1 MGHLFVI
8 SGPSA
13 VGKTSV
19 VRYLLDKNPQL
30 SRVITC
36 TTRSI
41 RENEQDGVDY
51 IFLSKEDFRKRIEN
65 NEFAEFSEVYE
76 NYYGVLLAS
85 IQESMSKNK
94 ISVLVINWEGFQK
107 VKRVIAENI
116 TGIFINP
123 PSIEELEKRL
133 RSRNTENEGDIQK
146 RLLTARLDIAH
157 SNEYDFSVENREIPQ
172 AANDIFD
179 IISKVV
185 SDKSVSNK
193 DQNTQETQEIQEE
206 SSQMSR
212 IVAG

>member
-36 TTRSI
+36 TTRAV
-41 RENEQDGVDY
+41 RDNEQDGVDY
-51 IFLSKEDFRKRIEN
+51 IFLSKEDFREKIEN

-85 IQESMSKNK
+85 IQESMRKND
-94 ISVLVINWEGFQK
+94 ISILVINWEGFQK
-107 VKRVIAENI
+107 VRRFITENI
-116 TGIFINP
+116 TGIFLNP

-133 RSRNTENEGDIQK
+133 RGRNTENEGDIQK

-157 SNEYDFSVENREIPQ
+157 SCEYDFSVENKEIPQ
-172 AANDIFD
+172 AAEDIFS

-185 SDKSVSNK
+185 SGRSEQLDGGQEAKETLKAQEMQKVS
-193 DQNTQETQEIQEE
+193 
-206 SSQMSR
+206 R
-212 IVAG
+212 VVVG

>member
-85 IQESMSKNK
+85 IHECMSKNK

-107 VKRVIAENI
+107 VKRVITENI

-133 RSRNTENEGDIQK
+133 RSRNTEDEGDIQK

-179 IISKVV
+179 IINKVV

>member
-19 VRYLLDKNPQL
+19 VRYLLNKNPRL

-36 TTRSI
+36 TTRPI

-51 IFLSKEDFRKRIEN
+51 IFLSKEDFRKKAEN

-85 IQESMSKNK
+85 IQESMSKNE

-107 VKRVIAENI
+107 VKRFVTENI

-123 PSIEELEKRL
+123 PSIEELENRL

-157 SNEYDFSVENREIPQ
+157 SSEYDFSVENREIPQ
-172 AANDIFD
+172 AADDIFD
-179 IISKVV
+179 IISKVIA
-185 SDKSVSNK
+185 N
-193 DQNTQETQEIQEE
+193 QPRQE
-206 SSQMSR
+206 SQKMSCAA
-212 IVAG
+212 VG

>member
-51 IFLSKEDFRKRIEN
+51 IFLSKEDFRKKIEN

-76 NYYGVLLAS
+76 NYYGVLLES
-85 IQESMSKNK
+85 IQESMGKNK

-107 VKRVIAENI
+107 VKRVITENI

-133 RSRNTENEGDIQK
+133 RSRNTEDEGDIQK

-172 AANDIFD
+172 AADDIFD
-179 IISKVV
+179 IISKIV
-185 SDKSVSNK
+185 SDQSLLNK
-193 DQNTQETQEIQEE
+193 DQNMQETQEIQEE
-206 SSQMSR
+206 PSEMSR